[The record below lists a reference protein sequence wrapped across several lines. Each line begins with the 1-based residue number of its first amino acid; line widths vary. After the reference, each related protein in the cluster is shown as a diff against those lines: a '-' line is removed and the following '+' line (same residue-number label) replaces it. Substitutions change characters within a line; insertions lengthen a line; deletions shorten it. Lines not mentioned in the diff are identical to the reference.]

1 MTETSNR
8 LALPLLNAGQAQKEI
23 YHNEAIVRLD
33 LLTQASAVAI
43 GTETPP
49 ADPAPGA
56 CWILGPAPE
65 GDWAGRGG
73 QIAGWTDG
81 GWRFVAPFEGMR
93 LWLGEVGGYALFT
106 DGEWRTGEVHGRLV
120 VEGRQVVG
128 PCAAGIAE
136 PDGGPVVDAEARAA
150 ISAVL
155 VALRVHGLIEPDQ
168 L

>member
-1 MTETSNR
+1 MTETSDR

-43 GTETPP
+43 GTEAPP

-65 GDWAGRGG
+65 GAWAGRGG

-93 LWLGEVGGYALFT
+93 LWLSEAGGFALFT
-106 DGEWRTGEVHGRLV
+106 DGAWHTGEVHGRLL

-128 PCAAGIAE
+128 PRTAGIAE

-155 VALRVHGLIEPDQ
+155 VVLRVHGLIEPDQ